1 MKLLKILSILD
12 AIVISISP
20 LPTPKIW
27 SLMWLETTWIYSLVI
42 LRISI
47 TPGAKWRSIKTCK
60 IDVESQVYWWWVWD
74 IKDLFSEL
82 RGEVANFYSL
92 WSKYA
97 HTDLFSVFWRLGDG
111 GNGNDYFI
119 LKMQKLRFREVN
131 ESPKGY
137 TNCERWS
144 WDSNPRV
151 ADSKLRTFSRARTRV
166 KVRLTTP
173 VLNEWMSERV
183 HTGICPSFW

>member
-20 LPTPKIW
+20 LPTSKIW
-27 SLMWLETTWIYSLVI
+27 SLIWLETMWIYSHVI

-47 TPGAKWRSIKTCK
+47 TPGAKWHSIKTCK

-82 RGEVANFYSL
+82 SGKVANFYSV
-92 WSKYA
+92 WSKCA
-97 HTDLFSVFWRLGDG
+97 HTGLFSVFWRLGDG
-111 GNGNDYFI
+111 GNGNDYLI
-119 LKMQKLRFREVN
+119 LKMQKLRFRE
-131 ESPKGY
+131 SAKGY
-137 TNCERWS
+137 TTCEHWS

-151 ADSKLRTFSRARTRV
+151 ADSKLRPFP
-166 KVRLTTP
+166 KWRLGWP
-173 VLNEWMSERV
+173 LLSWMSEWL
-183 HTGICPSFW
+183 HTGIYSSFW